1 MIFPI
6 QEAGR
11 GGVKMANMDLQG
23 SVICGHVG
31 MDVAP
36 KWFHFYHFLHRLGL
50 LIQSSL
56 LSSTVGLV
64 VSVKIVFLKNI
75 I

>member
-1 MIFPI
+1 MSKWINW
-6 QEAGR
+6 
-11 GGVKMANMDLQG
+11 ANMDLQV

-31 MDVAP
+31 IDVAP
-36 KWFHFYHFLHRLGL
+36 KWFHFYHLHRLGL

-64 VSVKIVFLKNI
+64 VLVKIVFLKYMFSFDFDGNI
-75 I
+75 